1 MPIATRWMIW
11 LVLSW
16 AASWP
21 ALACDAGS
29 VRVDRDGSGRADRGA
44 PGAPGV
50 RVSDGRH
57 VVTTDAAGR
66 WRLPTSAQGP
76 VFVIKPPTYAL
87 PLRADGLP
95 DFWRTGVDTGDC
107 DFLLLPAPEPP
118 TDALEVLVFADPQ
131 TTTRRQVDYYRDD
144 IVRPLQGR
152 HRAALGVTL
161 GDVANDDLSLY
172 PALNRATALLGV
184 PWLHVAGNHDLD
196 FEAARDEDSLRT
208 FRSVYGPDSFAW
220 EESRATFVGL
230 DDVIYRPGERPAY
243 VGGLRE
249 EQFAFLEAYLPTV
262 ARDRLLVLLLHIPL
276 FDTGAGAETFRRAD
290 RERLFGLLHD
300 FPHVLVL
307 SGHQHR
313 LQHYFHGAATG
324 WRSASP
330 LHEFNVGAA
339 SGAFWSGAAD
349 AAGIPD
355 ATMAD
360 GTPNGHATLRVFD
373 GGEYALDWH
382 PARLT
387 GDDGGRTAAM
397 HLHAPRALRR
407 GAYPAWGVY
416 ANVYMGLD
424 DTRVEFRVDDG
435 EWRSMRKVAAP
446 DPWLTVENTRDD
458 LAESLRGFDR
468 SPEAAPSTHLW
479 RGALPTGLEAG
490 EHVVEVRAFD
500 RWQGERRASTSYRL
514 LDATE

>member
-1 MPIATRWMIW
+1 MLWP
-11 LVLSW
+11 VLLW

-21 ALACDAGS
+21 LLACDAGT
-29 VRVDRDGSGRADRGA
+29 VGVDGDGDGRPDR
-44 PGAPGV
+44 GAPGV
-50 RVSDGRH
+50 RVSDGRQ
-57 VVTTDAAGR
+57 VAVADAAGR
-66 WRLPTSAQGP
+66 WRLPGPARGP
-76 VFVIKPPTYAL
+76 VFVIKAPGHAL
-87 PLRADGLP
+87 PLRDDGLP
-95 DFWRTGVDTGDC
+95 DFWRPAAGEGAGC
-107 DFLLLPAPEPP
+107 DFLLLPAPDSPD
-118 TDALEVLVFADPQ
+118 DALEVLVFADPQ
-131 TTTRRQVDYYRDD
+131 AATRKQVGYYLDD
-144 IVRPLQGR
+144 IVRPLQDR
-152 HRAALGVTL
+152 HRAMLGVTL

-172 PALNRATALLGV
+172 PELNRATALLGV

-208 FRSVYGPDSFAW
+208 FRGVYGPDSFAW
-220 EESRATFVGL
+220 EEPRATFVGL
-230 DDVIYRPGERPAY
+230 DDVVYRPGERPAY

-249 EQFAFLEAYLPTV
+249 AQFAFLEAYLPTV
-262 ARDRLLVLLLHIPL
+262 ARDRLLVLMVHIPL
-276 FDTGAGAETFRRAD
+276 FDTDANAETFRRAD
-290 RERLFGLLHD
+290 RERLFALLRD

-313 LQHYFHGAATG
+313 LRQYFHDADTG
-324 WRSASP
+324 WRGAAP

-339 SGAFWSGAAD
+339 SGSFWSGAAD

-373 GGEYALDWH
+373 DGEYALDWH
-382 PARLT
+382 PARLPE
-387 GDDGGRTAAM
+387 GDGARTAAM

-416 ANVYMGLD
+416 ANVYMGRD
-424 DTRVEFRVDDG
+424 DTRVEFRVG
-435 EWRSMRKVAAP
+435 GREWQPMRKVAAP
-446 DPWLTVENTRDD
+446 DPWLSVENARDD

-468 SPEAAPSTHLW
+468 SPEAVPSTHLW
-479 RGALPTGLEAG
+479 RGALPTTLETG

-500 RWQGERRASTSYRL
+500 HRHGERRASTSYRL